1 MTNVLVV
8 TGGLNQDYQILDSIF
23 AMDSHKESFWKM
35 ADPSKAFDGVK
46 NQLKTKAAAIGGD
59 AIINCMFEYRVSVA
73 DGFMGKKQ
81 VMEIFAYGTAVKRI
95 QQKVQ
100 PVAQPAQPAAPT
112 QAYAA
117 APTTPPPQTY
127 SAAPTTPAPQA
138 YSAAPT
144 TPAPQAY
151 SAAPTTPPPNQYS
164 AQGAHSIDDLL

>member
-1 MTNVLVV
+1 MTNILVV
-8 TGGLNQDYQILDSIF
+8 TGDLNQDYQILDSIF

-35 ADPSKAFDGVK
+35 ADPSKAFEGVK
-46 NQLKTKAAAIGGD
+46 GQLKKKAGAIGGD
-59 AIINCMFEYRVSVA
+59 AIINCMFEYRVAEA

-95 QQKVQ
+95 QQKIQTPQ
-100 PVAQPAQPAAPT
+100 PSAPAS
-112 QAYAA
+112 
-117 APTTPPPQTY
+117 TTPTPQAY

-151 SAAPTTPPPNQYS
+151 SAAPTTPPP
-164 AQGAHSIDDLL
+164 AQSNPFALGQGSDILDDIL

>member
-1 MTNVLVV
+1 MTNILVV

-100 PVAQPAQPAAPT
+100 PAAQPVAQPVAQTAAPT
-112 QAYAA
+112 QTYAA
-117 APTTPPPQTY
+117 APTTPPPQAY
-127 SAAPTTPAPQA
+127 STAPTTPPPQA
-138 YSAAPT
+138 YST
-144 TPAPQAY
+144 
-151 SAAPTTPPPNQYS
+151 APTTPPPNQFP

>member
-23 AMDSHKESFWKM
+23 EMDSHKESFWKM

-46 NQLKTKAAAIGGD
+46 NQLKTKATAIGGD

-95 QQKVQ
+95 QQKTQ
-100 PVAQPAQPAAPT
+100 PVAQT
-112 QAYAA
+112 A
-117 APTTPPPQTY
+117 APTTTRCM
-127 SAAPTTPAPQA
+127 PTARRLA
-138 YSAAPT
+138 CSSSST
-144 TPAPQAY
+144 TARRTATCELPGT
-151 SAAPTTPPPNQYS
+151 S
-164 AQGAHSIDDLL
+164 

>member
-100 PVAQPAQPAAPT
+100 PAAQPVAQTAAPT
-112 QAYAA
+112 QAYTA

-127 SAAPTTPAPQA
+127 A
-138 YSAAPT
+138 
-144 TPAPQAY
+144 
-151 SAAPTTPPPNQYS
+151 AAPTTPPPNQFS
-164 AQGAHSIDDLL
+164 PQGAHSIDDIL